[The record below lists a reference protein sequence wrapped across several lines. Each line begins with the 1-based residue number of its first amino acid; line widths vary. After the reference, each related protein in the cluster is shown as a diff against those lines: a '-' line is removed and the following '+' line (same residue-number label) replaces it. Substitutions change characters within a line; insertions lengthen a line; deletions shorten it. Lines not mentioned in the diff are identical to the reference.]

1 MNTPDTPLT
10 DAQFLN
16 AFERCELTSAQ
27 FDHVGHLRLACLLLQ
42 RHALDAAVQATCGG
56 IQRLATHLGAQDKF
70 HRTLTEALVRLMA
83 ARGAASMPWTD
94 FLRAHPELTGDARA
108 LLARHYSAER
118 LADPLARQTFL
129 VPDREQLPD

>member
-1 MNTPDTPLT
+1 MNTPDAPLT

-16 AFERCELTSAQ
+16 AFERCELTGAQ

-42 RHALDAAVQATCGG
+42 RHTRDAAVQAACSG
-56 IQRLATHLGAQDKF
+56 IQRLATHLGAPQKF

-83 ARGAASMPWTD
+83 ARGAATMPWPD
-94 FLRAHPELTGDARA
+94 FLRAHPALTGDARA

-118 LADPLARQTFL
+118 LADPLARQMFL
-129 VPDREQLPD
+129 NPDREPLPD